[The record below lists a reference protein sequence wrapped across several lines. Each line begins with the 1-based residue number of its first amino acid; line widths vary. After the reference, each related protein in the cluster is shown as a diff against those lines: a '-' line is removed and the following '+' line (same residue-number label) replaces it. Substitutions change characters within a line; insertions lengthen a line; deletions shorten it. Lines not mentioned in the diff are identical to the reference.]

1 MNSAL
6 SGSAQHTIPDAQL
19 RHDWKKEEVAAIYA
33 TPLPELVYRA
43 QTLRRSLAEIRGVNL
58 CSNDYLGLAE
68 HPKLHEAA
76 INTVTRARKVGGTG
90 SRLRLSLTCRI
101 PRDKLDRLVGSLV
114 AWRARH
120 PVLTTAGRA

>member
-1 MNSAL
+1 MPSNAL
-6 SGSAQHTIPDAQL
+6 ATWQEELRKGLRALDA
-19 RHDWKKEEVAAIYA
+19 RN
-33 TPLPELVYRA
+33 
-43 QTLRRSLAEIRGVNL
+43 LRRSLAEVHGVNF

-76 INTVTRARKVGGTG
+76 IDAVTHARKVGGTG

-101 PRDKLDRLVGSLV
+101 PRDELDRLVGSLV

-120 PVLTTAGRA
+120 SVLTAAGRA

>member
-1 MNSAL
+1 MLSDAL
-6 SGSAQHTIPDAQL
+6 ATG
-19 RHDWKKEEVAAIYA
+19 KEE
-33 TPLPELVYRA
+33 LRKGLRA
-43 QTLRRSLAEIRGVNL
+43 LEARSLRRSLAEIRGVNL

-76 INTVTRARKVGGTG
+76 INAVTHARKVGGTG
-90 SRLRLSLTCRI
+90 SRLCLRVSLTCRI
-101 PRDKLDRLVGSLV
+101 PWYELDRLVGSLV

>member
-1 MNSAL
+1 MPSDAL
-6 SGSAQHTIPDAQL
+6 ATG
-19 RHDWKKEEVAAIYA
+19 KEE
-33 TPLPELVYRA
+33 LRKGLRA
-43 QTLRRSLAEIRGVNL
+43 LEARSLRRSLAEIHGVNL

-76 INTVTRARKVGGTG
+76 IDAVTRARKVGGTG

-101 PRDKLDRLVGSLV
+101 PRDELDRLVGSLV

-120 PVLTTAGRA
+120 PVLTRAGRA